1 MRTIERLRGDFALY
15 VNEIDRC
22 LETRCHWA
30 LLHVLLI
37 LPDVCAA
44 LEAGLVAEVGD
55 RYVDWCSKY
64 LPASA
69 TVSGADRYQMRNS
82 LLHAG
87 STTAHNLGKKH
98 HTDYTHFSYIDPD
111 GFDVSVHNTT
121 SPDGA
126 ILNVHVIQMAA
137 ETKQALENWFLAL
150 QSDSATLSRVERS
163 LRRLAR
169 RQPKRVLVTDSTG
182 QQVERVGWTRSST
195 GVT

>member
-1 MRTIERLRGDFALY
+1 MRTIEQLRGDFALY
-15 VNEIDRC
+15 VDEIDRC
-22 LETRCHWA
+22 LETKCHWA
-30 LLHVLLI
+30 LLHVLLA

-44 LEAGLVAEVGD
+44 LEASPDTEVGD
-55 RYVDWCSKY
+55 RYVDWCSKH

-98 HTDYTHFSYIDPD
+98 HTGYTHFSYIDPD

-121 SPDGA
+121 SPDGT
-126 ILNVHVIQMAA
+126 ILNVHVVQMAA

-150 QSDSATLSRVERS
+150 QSDSGRLSRVEQC
-163 LRRLAR
+163 LGRLAR

-195 GVT
+195 GAT